1 MNFPELLARR
11 RSIRDYQERAVS
23 PEVVSEILKDTC
35 LAPSSGNGQPWQ
47 FIVVH
52 NKEWIR
58 RFSEESKKNFVAA
71 IEKDPRSPLKKYEA
85 NLRSKEFNV
94 FYNVPCLVY
103 IGAERSSVSA
113 TGLLP
118 GGLLFHVCP
127 AARGLGTCWINLG
140 IEIRNLEIQKAI
152 GMSEDFR
159 IVAPMTLGYPKAV
172 PALPIRNE
180 PKILKM
186 VS

>member
-118 GGLLFHVCP
+118 GGLLFHVCRRGARP
-127 AARGLGTCWINLG
+127 GNLLDQPGNRNPEPRDSKGYRHVRRFPDCCPYDLRLSKSRAGAAHP
-140 IEIRNLEIQKAI
+140 Q
-152 GMSEDFR
+152 
-159 IVAPMTLGYPKAV
+159 
-172 PALPIRNE
+172 
-180 PKILKM
+180 
-186 VS
+186 